1 MSGRLGSRR
10 LGSRRLGSGRE
21 GSGREGRSGAHT
33 ATARHRRGA
42 VVRRSGA
49 LLLVATGAEHL
60 ALYLVGGYGQVPT
73 IGLLFLCQ
81 ALVACSI
88 GLVVLAAPLRL
99 ATLGGALFALG
110 TLGGYLLSLGVGLF
124 GFHEVV
130 TAPGIASGLM
140 DIGAFWLLATAATR
154 PAAPS
159 RLPRRRC
166 AEGLA
171 AVLMAFGKAVPPV
184 ALTALVAFSI
194 ALWQASPVG
203 GIATAANRDVVSA
216 VHVAGYGDVLATQ
229 RGRTLYL
236 LRARD
241 GAQAACRGGCLSI
254 WPPLLVASS
263 VRRLHAGPG
272 VHGAL
277 GLVPRDGRQQV
288 TFNGYRLYTYAGD
301 SAPKQDEGEGI
312 ASFGGTWYLV
322 RATAA
327 RPVNTAVPG
336 KT

>member
-1 MSGRLGSRR
+1 MSGRP
-10 LGSRRLGSGRE
+10 GSRRLGSGH
-21 GSGREGRSGAHT
+21 GGRTGPRA
-33 ATARHRRGA
+33 AVARQRRGA
-42 VVRRSGA
+42 LVRLLGA
-49 LLLVATGAEHL
+49 VLLVATGAEHL

-73 IGLLFLCQ
+73 IGLLFLFQ
-81 ALVACSI
+81 ASVACSI
-88 GLVVLAAPLRL
+88 GLVVLATPLRL
-99 ATLGGALFALG
+99 ATLGGALFSLA

-154 PAAPS
+154 RAAPS
-159 RLPRRRC
+159 RGPRRRVIE
-166 AEGLA
+166 AGTA
-171 AVLMAFGKAVPPV
+171 ALRTFGKAVSPV

-194 ALWQASPVG
+194 TLWQASPVG

-216 VHVAGYGDVLATQ
+216 VHVAGYGNVLATR

-241 GAQAACRGGCLSI
+241 GAQAVCRGGCLSI

-312 ASFGGTWYLV
+312 ESFGGTWYLV
-322 RATAA
+322 RATSA
-327 RPVNTAVPG
+327 RPADTAVTG